1 MIAETC
7 RRATETDRSPGRRET
22 YHGSGAESVKVPNIG
37 RDIQAN
43 IGREQAELEDA
54 YRLLATN
61 YRARGYEAPGST
73 PYRYTPYHA
82 LPGTATF
89 VARHDRRVVAT
100 LTLVPDT
107 ELLGLPMESI
117 YGAEVDRLRRKG
129 RRLAEFTSLAVQGL
143 SLREFTQAFNTLI
156 TLAMQYHI
164 RQGGDTWVMAV
175 HPRHKN
181 YYRKVLGFAP
191 LGSRKSY
198 PAVMDQPAEAC
209 VVDLDLMKNNAPAM
223 YSAVTGVPLADPVLS
238 ANGWSAERVRYFG
251 SRSNT
256 MDEGTLEA
264 ILLGVEKDGSPFR
277 WATGL
282 TTQGKAPAS
291 DAAKAAAGR
300 ESV

>member
-1 MIAETC
+1 MIAEPC
-7 RRATETDRSPGRRET
+7 RRATETDRNPGRREAYLGPT
-22 YHGSGAESVKVPNIG
+22 TASVKVPNIG
-37 RDIQAN
+37 RDIRAN

-107 ELLGLPMESI
+107 ELLGLPMECI
-117 YGAEVDRLRRKG
+117 YGSEVERLRRKG

-156 TLAMQYHI
+156 TLAMQYHL

-175 HPRHKN
+175 HPRHRN

-191 LGSRKSY
+191 LGTQRSY
-198 PAVMDQPAEAC
+198 PAVMDHPAEAC
-209 VVDLDLMKNNAPAM
+209 VVDLELMKNNAPEM
-223 YSAVTGVPLADPVLS
+223 HRAVTGAPLADPVLA

-256 MDEGTLEA
+256 IDEDTIEA
-264 ILLGVEKDGSPFR
+264 ILLGVEKDGSPIR
-277 WATGL
+277 WAAGGTNPVKG
-282 TTQGKAPAS
+282 AAS
-291 DAAKAAAGR
+291 DAARAAATR
-300 ESV
+300 EPV

>member
-7 RRATETDRSPGRRET
+7 RRLTESDRGQGRREAQFGPMT
-22 YHGSGAESVKVPNIG
+22 SSVKVPNIG
-37 RDIQAN
+37 RDILAN

-61 YRARGYEAPGST
+61 YRARGYEAPGTS
-73 PYRYTPYHA
+73 PYRFTPYHA

-117 YGAEVDRLRRKG
+117 YGPEVDRLRRKG

-156 TLAMQYHI
+156 TLAMQYHL

-175 HPRHKN
+175 HPRHRN

-191 LGSRKSY
+191 LGSQRSY
-198 PAVMDQPAEAC
+198 PAVMDHPAEAC

-223 YSAVTGVPLADPVLS
+223 HAKVTGAPLADPVL
-238 ANGWSAERVRYFG
+238 AADGWSAERVRYFG

-264 ILLGVEKDGSPFR
+264 ILLGVEKHGNPIR
-277 WATGL
+277 WASSSNRL
-282 TTQGKAPAS
+282 
-291 DAAKAAAGR
+291 KAAATDADKAAAMGAL
-300 ESV
+300 V

>member
-1 MIAETC
+1 MIAEPC
-7 RRATETDRSPGRRET
+7 RRATETDRGPGRREAS
-22 YHGSGAESVKVPNIG
+22 HGSGAGSVKVPNIG
-37 RDIQAN
+37 RDIQAS

-107 ELLGLPMESI
+107 ELLGLPMECI

-129 RRLAEFTSLAVQGL
+129 RRLAEVTSLAVQGL

-156 TLAMQYHI
+156 ILAMQYHI

-181 YYRKVLGFAP
+181 YYRKVLGCAP
-191 LGSRKSY
+191 LGTRQSY

-209 VVDLDLMKNNAPAM
+209 VVDLELMRHSAPEM
-223 YSAVTGVPLADPVLS
+223 HRAVSGVPLADPVLS

-256 MDEGTLEA
+256 VDEGTIEA
-264 ILLGVEKDGSPFR
+264 ILHSVEKDGSPYR

-282 TTQGKAPAS
+282 AAPAS